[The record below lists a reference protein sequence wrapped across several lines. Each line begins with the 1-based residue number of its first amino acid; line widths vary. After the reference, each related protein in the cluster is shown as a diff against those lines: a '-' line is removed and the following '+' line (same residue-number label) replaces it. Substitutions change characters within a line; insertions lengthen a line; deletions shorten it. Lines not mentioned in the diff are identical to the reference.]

1 MIQVGDL
8 VRIARPTQN
17 EKNKLA
23 IVVGIDYKVTL
34 VALRFLDN
42 NLKATYHISRLEKL

>member
-1 MIQVGDL
+1 MIQIGDL

-23 IVVGIDYKVTL
+23 IIVGIDYRGAVC
-34 VALRFLDN
+34 ALRFLDN
-42 NLKATYHISRLEKL
+42 NLKANYHTSRLEKL

>member
-1 MIQVGDL
+1 MIEVGDL
-8 VRIARPTQN
+8 VRIARSTN
-17 EKNKLA
+17 HKNKLA
-23 IVVGIDYKVTL
+23 IIVGIDHTCAI